1 MSDNCFE
8 FVILVLQTAGFSF
21 IWINMFKSKN
31 CGSALG
37 AGMLYIGV
45 ALACT
50 QSVVAATFING
61 NFDTG
66 NLDGW
71 SSAGD
76 VKAVAVATG
85 SGFQA
90 VLTNAAKTN
99 QDDFPASIG
108 ALNVSGVD
116 PVAVG
121 SISGLDGF
129 LNLSSYLAAN
139 GTSLLDLAL
148 VSATE
153 GSAISQSINL
163 NAGETLSFRWDFA
176 TADNVEGDYAFVLI
190 NGQKTV
196 LANLLSSNPNA
207 SLVNPLISNTG
218 PQLYSFTALASG
230 AYAVAVGL
238 VDVND
243 FGSSS
248 MLTVGEFAVSA
259 VPEPSQWAAMIAG
272 LLLVSRFVKRSQA
285 QGTTPAV

>member
-1 MSDNCFE
+1 MLKSTNCRF
-8 FVILVLQTAGFSF
+8 
-21 IWINMFKSKN
+21 
-31 CGSALG
+31 ALG
-37 AGMLYIGV
+37 AGLLYVGV

-50 QSVVAATFING
+50 QSAIATTFING
-61 NFDTG
+61 NFETG
-66 NLDGW
+66 NLNGW

-85 SGFQA
+85 IGFQA

-99 QDDFPASIG
+99 QDDFPASTG

-116 PVAVG
+116 PLAVG

-129 LNLSSYLAAN
+129 LNLSSYLVAN
-139 GTSLLDLAL
+139 GTSLLDLASL
-148 VSATE
+148 SATE

-163 NAGETLSFRWDFA
+163 SAGETLSFLWDFA

-190 NGQKTV
+190 NGQKAV
-196 LANLLSSNPNA
+196 LANLLNSNPNA
-207 SLVNPLISNTG
+207 SLMNPLISNTG
-218 PQLYSFTALASG
+218 QQLYSFTAIASG

-259 VPEPSQWAAMIAG
+259 VPEPSQWAAIVAG
-272 LLLVSRFVKRSQA
+272 LFLVSRFVKRSQA
-285 QGTTPAV
+285 KGTTPAV